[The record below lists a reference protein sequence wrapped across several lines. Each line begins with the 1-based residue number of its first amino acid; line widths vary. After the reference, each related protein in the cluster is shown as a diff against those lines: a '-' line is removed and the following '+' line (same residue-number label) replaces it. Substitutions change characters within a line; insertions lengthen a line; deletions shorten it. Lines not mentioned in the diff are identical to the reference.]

1 MTFAHR
7 GWRLALALGVL
18 VTAGVSAT
26 VLASPLDV
34 SIIDKSFQPQN
45 ITVNAG
51 DTVTWTVTKSI
62 GELHSVTS
70 GTPGTDQGK
79 EFDSGIVL
87 KDNGQSFQFK
97 FDKPGTYDYFCQVH
111 PTVMTGQVIV
121 VAAGQSP
128 PSASGVQ
135 ASSAGPAASPGAS
148 PAGSPTGSP
157 SGSPAATETPVAPE
171 ASEPI
176 APERKLIAA
185 GILAA
190 ALVLLFG
197 AAWFW
202 RRMNPA

>member
-1 MTFAHR
+1 MTFVHR
-7 GWRLALALGVL
+7 AMRLALALGML
-18 VTAGVSAT
+18 LTAAVSVA

-34 SIIDKSFQPQN
+34 SIVDKSFQPPN

-62 GELHSVTS
+62 GEPHSVTS
-70 GTPGTDQGK
+70 GKPGTDQGK
-79 EFDSGIVL
+79 DFDSGIGL
-87 KDNGQSFQFK
+87 KDDGQSFQFT

-121 VAAGQSP
+121 VAPGQSAP
-128 PSASGVQ
+128 AASG
-135 ASSAGPAASPGAS
+135 GPAASEAAASSPGAS
-148 PAGSPTGSP
+148 PAGSP
-157 SGSPAATETPVAPE
+157 AATEPPVAPE

-176 APERKLIAA
+176 PPQRKLIAA
-185 GILAA
+185 GILAV
-190 ALVLLFG
+190 ALVMLFG